1 MFESTYC
8 LLSILGSVERVK
20 GRKKLQKTLHL
31 LESSGADVP
40 FKYEYHFFG
49 PYSAELQ
56 EEVNFSV
63 QQGFIEET
71 KIDETY
77 VYTITE
83 KGRKFKERLDASG
96 DYQFNLDDELLNSLS
111 HESSQFLEMVSTY
124 AFLIESGYKPEE
136 AKIKAVELKEHLK
149 NCINEAVEFY
159 KVKIAGKN

>member
-71 KIDETY
+71 KTDETY

-96 DYQFNLDDELLNSLS
+96 DYQFILDDVLLNSLS
-111 HESSQFLEMVSTY
+111 QKSSQFLEMVSTY

-159 KVKIAGKN
+159 KVNIGGRN